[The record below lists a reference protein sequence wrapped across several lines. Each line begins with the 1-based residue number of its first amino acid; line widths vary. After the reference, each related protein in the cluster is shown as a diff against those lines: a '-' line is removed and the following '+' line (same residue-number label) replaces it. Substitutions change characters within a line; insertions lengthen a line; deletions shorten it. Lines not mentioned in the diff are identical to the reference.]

1 MKRNPI
7 NDKEFLYELS
17 QFRQKEIYA
26 KIIALDFEE
35 NPLEQIEG
43 KVTGG
48 SLNIDGSSAVRRT
61 CNLSLVAKDVNISDF
76 YWSVSN
82 KFTLEIGV
90 KNQINKEYPEI
101 IWFSQGIY
109 VITSFNVS
117 LANNSYNISIS
128 GKDKMCLLNG
138 DIGGNLYASIDFGK
152 IDTYSDAYS
161 VVEFEDLTQYVANK
175 YYVYQGGEYIISTS
189 EYDPAQVYYT
199 KDVVLEQEDLKLKD
213 IIREAVHV
221 YGKEMYHNIIIN
233 DLDDYGLELLEYRG
247 ENPLYMLYNED
258 SAVYENMV
266 LDEDFP
272 IYIETSPEKYKYEPI
287 EDLSMEAFYA
297 NPEEYWVKS
306 EESKDFYYQVSRY
319 NEELTYYTRSY
330 IAPTVNSKSKQIKD
344 IPVFNNA
351 INDFNDS
358 RTIFYLN
365 PDILDEN
372 TERRNEA
379 RWSATKIEAGNA
391 AGYRTT
397 DLTYAGELISSIGES
412 LTSILDK
419 IKNMLGPF
427 EYFYDK
433 EGHFV
438 FQAKKIYANES
449 WNSLVKADDEVF
461 ARDSIEESPYSY
473 SFEDVNL
480 IQQFQNAPAIN
491 QIKNDY
497 SIWGVRKG
505 VSGAE
510 IPIHARYAIHEKP
523 IYYRGYDGLVYCQ
536 NKDFVDHYFEQKKE
550 ELKATINDR
559 LDNFKPQY
567 PVIEGLKRPEKLPDG
582 SWSEG
587 WWDIR
592 DWHDYYV
599 ALTNKEPSYSMKEY
613 STNNISGCI
622 PYIEAFP
629 NDSPYYDDNYRDE
642 YVWLI
647 IYEPEDNTINLQHG
661 YGNPTSIGS
670 WCFRYQSEYKEDGSL
685 STYWVD
691 TAGNK
696 HDRYNDYLSTYGYD
710 NNSSDM
716 AREAI
721 AAKNNIPVEGVTWFI
736 PPFDGCND
744 RHTYLEFLEG
754 DIKKFGNLVY
764 FYNPNFPGTSSLQ
777 EAIDKEIQEE
787 YEKIISSYTFVEVDW
802 REIIYQMA
810 KDYFKHNQDEDFLL
824 RIRENNM
831 MLDGVSSYY
840 PTGET
845 GYEMFYTDMQGF
857 WRQLYDPDPEIK
869 YDTKGGYYTEEKE
882 YEADGITYKI
892 VNTWNPFEE
901 LDTFS
906 CDYFLKPSEGQIA
919 DEKDYSSTKY
929 YWNKNV
935 VNAPDLLNFWIDF
948 YEGDAPLSQYS
959 IGSIG
964 DRPKV
969 VNNNKVSSIYFRNIP
984 QIIFYEDGKYDP
996 LNIRSGY
1003 TYANLVDMGD
1013 LFTISSQG
1021 KSAQDELNELF
1032 DTHAYCTET
1041 VTITSVPIYYLE
1053 PNTLVY
1059 IHNEESGINGK
1070 FQLTRLSIPLTYN
1083 GMMSI
1088 NATKIK
1094 DKIYLGG

>member
-7 NDKEFLYELS
+7 NNKEFLYELS

-109 VITSFNVS
+109 VITSFNVA

-138 DIGGNLYASIDFGK
+138 DIGGSLYASIDFGK

-161 VVEFEDLTQYVANK
+161 MVEFEDLTQYVANK
-175 YYVYQGGEYIISTS
+175 YYIYQGGEYVISTA
-189 EYDPAQVYYT
+189 EYDPTKTYYA

-258 SAVYENMV
+258 AAVYENMV

-272 IYIETSPEKYKYEPI
+272 IYLEISPENYNYEPL
-287 EDLSMEAFYA
+287 ENLPMETFYA
-297 NPEEYWVKS
+297 NPENYWVKS
-306 EESKDFYYQVSRY
+306 EESEDFYYQVSQY
-319 NEELTYYTRSY
+319 DEELTYYTRSY
-330 IAPTVNSKSKQIKD
+330 IAPIINSTSKQIKD
-344 IPVFNNA
+344 TPVFNNA

-365 PDILDEN
+365 SNILDEK
-372 TERRNEA
+372 TGKRDEA

-449 WNSLVKADDEVF
+449 WNSLVEADDEVF
-461 ARDSIEESPYSY
+461 ARDNIEESPYSY

-480 IQQFQNAPAIN
+480 IQRFQNAPAIN

-536 NKDFVDHYFEQKKE
+536 NKDFVDHYFELKKQ
-550 ELKATINDR
+550 ELLATINDR
-559 LDNFKPQY
+559 LDNYEPQY
-567 PVIEGLKRPEKLPDG
+567 PIIEGLKQPVKLPDG

-599 ALTNKEPSYSMKEY
+599 ALTNEEPNYSMKEY
-613 STNNISGCI
+613 SKNNASGCVS
-622 PYIEAFP
+622 YIEAFP
-629 NDSPYYDDNYRDE
+629 NNSPYYESGNSDR

-647 IYEPEDNTINLQHG
+647 IYNPRTNRINIQHG
-661 YGNPTSIGS
+661 SGNPTARGS
-670 WCFRYQSEYKEDGSL
+670 WRFRYQSEYREDGSL
-685 STYWVD
+685 FTYYVD

-696 HDRYNDYLSTYGYD
+696 HESGYLSASGYYD
-710 NNSSDM
+710 DSSDM

-736 PPFDGCND
+736 PPYSGCND
-744 RHTYLEFLEG
+744 KHTYLEFLEG
-754 DIKKFGNLVY
+754 DIKHSGNLVY

-777 EAIDKEIQEE
+777 EAIEKELEEE

-810 KDYFKHNQDEDFLL
+810 KDYFAHNQDEDFLL

-845 GYEMFYTDMQGF
+845 GYEMFYTDIQGF
-857 WRQLYDPDPEIK
+857 WRQLYDPNPVIS
-869 YDTKGGYYTEEKE
+869 YDSEGGYYSEKKQYEE
-882 YEADGITYKI
+882 DNLTYKI
-892 VNTWNPFEE
+892 VNEWNPFTPLE
-901 LDTFS
+901 TFS
-906 CDYFLKPSEGQIA
+906 CDYFLKPSEG
-919 DEKDYSSTKY
+919 
-929 YWNKNV
+929 
-935 VNAPDLLNFWIDF
+935 
-948 YEGDAPLSQYS
+948 
-959 IGSIG
+959 
-964 DRPKV
+964 
-969 VNNNKVSSIYFRNIP
+969 
-984 QIIFYEDGKYDP
+984 
-996 LNIRSGY
+996 
-1003 TYANLVDMGD
+1003 
-1013 LFTISSQG
+1013 
-1021 KSAQDELNELF
+1021 
-1032 DTHAYCTET
+1032 
-1041 VTITSVPIYYLE
+1041 
-1053 PNTLVY
+1053 
-1059 IHNEESGINGK
+1059 
-1070 FQLTRLSIPLTYN
+1070 
-1083 GMMSI
+1083 
-1088 NATKIK
+1088 
-1094 DKIYLGG
+1094 